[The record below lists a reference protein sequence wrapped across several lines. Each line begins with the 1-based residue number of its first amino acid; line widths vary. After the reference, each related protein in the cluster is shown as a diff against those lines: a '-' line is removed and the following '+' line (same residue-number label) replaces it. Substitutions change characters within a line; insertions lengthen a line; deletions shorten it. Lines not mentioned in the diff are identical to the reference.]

1 MDSFL
6 SRKATAAYPSRAAG
20 WKQFCL
26 ARPVPGPRR
35 AGTLR
40 APPTM
45 LPALKS
51 HLGFVSW
58 SRSKTG
64 GQVNGKVE
72 PLPLQPSVLC
82 NGACLSSALIRRR
95 GSHCRASRMGLF
107 GGFKEMAPPAGLVLS
122 QRVSRGPRH
131 PLIRGKV
138 TRVKGLRKRRSACLT
153 G

>member
-6 SRKATAAYPSRAAG
+6 SRKATAGYPSRAAG

-26 ARPVPGPRR
+26 ARPRR

-138 TRVKGLRKRRSACLT
+138 TRGKGLRERRSACLT